1 MTFFILIY
9 SNNDT
14 ASNIKIFKEAI
25 INQFQLICP
34 VETKAI
40 NEALNYT
47 FYQICETFTYQV
59 GILYQYL
66 RDNGV
71 LVSYERIVK
80 MFN

>member
-1 MTFFILIY
+1 MILHRTSKY
-9 SNNDT
+9 LRRL
-14 ASNIKIFKEAI
+14 AI
-25 INQFQLICP
+25 INQFQPICP

-47 FYQICETFTYQV
+47 FYQICETFTDQV